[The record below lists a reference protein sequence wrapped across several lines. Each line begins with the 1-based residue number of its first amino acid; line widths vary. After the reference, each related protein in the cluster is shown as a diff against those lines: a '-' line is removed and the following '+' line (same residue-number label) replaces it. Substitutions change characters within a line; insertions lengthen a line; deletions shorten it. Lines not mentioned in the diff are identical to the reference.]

1 MVDGSENPQ
10 TKGSKSLV
18 SDTIGVITRHI
29 RLNELGPG
37 DRLPSE
43 VALSRELKVSRTVVR
58 EAFKSL
64 SAMRLIDLSVGKR
77 ATVAQLDHGAMSL
90 MIEHGIVT
98 EQINVQQVYDV
109 RRTIEMRTTTLA
121 ALRRT
126 KAQADIILAHALAMK
141 TNIDNSEQVMEHD
154 LAFHL
159 AIAKASKNPVFAM
172 IVGAFQGVSRETW
185 SIGWRSRTSEANR
198 LAMIQT
204 HIDLAEAIAA
214 GDPLSAADLMADH
227 FDESVKVL
235 LASGIA

>member
-1 MVDGSENPQ
+1 MVVESDNSQ
-10 TKGSKSLV
+10 AKGSSGLV

-29 RLNELGPG
+29 RLNDLSPG

-43 VALSRELKVSRTVVR
+43 SALSKELKVSRTVVR

-90 MIEHGIVT
+90 MIEHGVVT
-98 EQINVQQVYDV
+98 EQINVQQIYDV

-126 KAQADIILAHALAMK
+126 KEEADIILGHALAMK
-141 TNIDNSEQVMEHD
+141 ANMDDSTKVMESD

-159 AIAKASKNPVFAM
+159 AIAKASKNPVFGM

-185 SIGWRSRTSEANR
+185 SIGWRSRTSKVNR
-198 LAMIQT
+198 MAMIQT
-204 HIDLAEAIAA
+204 HIDLANAIAA
-214 GDPLSAADLMADH
+214 GDPLTAADLMADH

-235 LASGIA
+235 LESGIA